1 MKKMR
6 FRIKMTSMIIERFN
20 HLNKIESFFTFI
32 FSFLFLQMTPA
43 ECDLIFDKIEA
54 LKKSTAK
61 YIQDIANLAIKV
73 NTGFV
78 SAAAVAAQDEDQHA
92 PQDEEDQPAPQD
104 EDQPAPQQ
112 EEVVIDDLELYEF
125 LRETFFSL
133 N

>member
-1 MKKMR
+1 
-6 FRIKMTSMIIERFN
+6 
-20 HLNKIESFFTFI
+20 
-32 FSFLFLQMTPA
+32 MTPA

-54 LKKSTAK
+54 LKQSTAK

-78 SAAAVAAQDEDQHA
+78 SAAAAAAQDEDQPAQQDDDQHA
-92 PQDEEDQPAPQD
+92 TQDE

-125 LRETFFSL
+125 LRETFFS
-133 N
+133 

>member
-1 MKKMR
+1 
-6 FRIKMTSMIIERFN
+6 
-20 HLNKIESFFTFI
+20 
-32 FSFLFLQMTPA
+32 MTPA

-54 LKKSTAK
+54 LKQSTAK

-78 SAAAVAAQDEDQHA
+78 SAAAAAQDEDQPAQQDDDQHA
-92 PQDEEDQPAPQD
+92 PQDE

-125 LRETFFSL
+125 LRETFFS
-133 N
+133 